1 MSADD
6 KTEITAEFIPSGIT
20 RRIGGY
26 RPIQSPMD
34 QEEAIAK
41 VKPEELSNPKFGYL
55 TLDKTKW
62 AYVIDEPE
70 EGEEKLYIDA
80 NGDGDLTNDPEVKWT
95 ARPSGELTMH
105 DGTAKL
111 RLENG
116 ELGQINMYRFDPKDA
131 RRPQLKNVLLF
142 YPDFG
147 YEYTIKLDNEEFK
160 TATSG
165 SLEDRFSLWLD
176 RNNDGRPSRNYE
188 MVTSDKPFNFTGTT
202 YVISS
207 ENGKMYIQ
215 KSAEQVEQLPPPP
228 DLRLGKQSL
237 RFNAKTTDGEE
248 LQFPSS
254 YAGKVVMLD
263 FWATWCGPCIRCD
276 PTPDRCIQRIQRR
289 RRRTRSGKPR
299 RTRKPRSPLP
309 RTIQN
314 NPHRRPRYRWI
325 RFEAIRCLGYPSH
338 RPHRSRWWYRRHLH
352 RCQRRKRI
360 GAPEKN
366 RGTKQVIATEGIQ
379 LKIPKE
385 NTIYWLANFARA
397 FLPL

>member
-55 TLDKTKW
+55 TLEKTKW

-263 FWATWCGPCIRCD
+263 FWATWCGPCIGEIPHMKEAYAEWHD
-276 PTPDRCIQRIQRR
+276 KGFEILGINFDSANMEEKLAEFLKEKELPWAQVYEGKGLETTIGMMHDV
-289 RRRTRSGKPR
+289 SGIPFVLLVDGDSGEILGTSSELRGPGLTKF
-299 RTRKPRSPLP
+299 
-309 RTIQN
+309 IG
-314 NPHRRPRYRWI
+314 
-325 RFEAIRCLGYPSH
+325 EAI
-338 RPHRSRWWYRRHLH
+338 
-352 RCQRRKRI
+352 
-360 GAPEKN
+360 EKKAE
-366 RGTKQVIATEGIQ
+366 TSK
-379 LKIPKE
+379 K
-385 NTIYWLANFARA
+385 
-397 FLPL
+397 

>member
-1 MSADD
+1 MLFSLMTMCFLMSADD

-105 DGTAKL
+105 DGTAQL

-263 FWATWCGPCIRCD
+263 FWATWCGPCIGEIPHMKEAYAEWHD
-276 PTPDRCIQRIQRR
+276 KGFEILGINFDSANMEEKLAEFLKEKELPWAQVYEGKGWETTIGMMHDV
-289 RRRTRSGKPR
+289 SGIPFVLLVDGDSGEILGTSSELRGPGLTKF
-299 RTRKPRSPLP
+299 
-309 RTIQN
+309 IG
-314 NPHRRPRYRWI
+314 
-325 RFEAIRCLGYPSH
+325 EAI
-338 RPHRSRWWYRRHLH
+338 
-352 RCQRRKRI
+352 
-360 GAPEKN
+360 EKKAE
-366 RGTKQVIATEGIQ
+366 TSK
-379 LKIPKE
+379 K
-385 NTIYWLANFARA
+385 
-397 FLPL
+397 

>member
-1 MSADD
+1 MLFSFMAMCFLMSADD

-80 NGDGDLTNDPEVKWT
+80 NGDGDFTNDPEVKWT

-105 DGTAKL
+105 DGTAQL

-263 FWATWCGPCIRCD
+263 FWATWCGPCIGEIPHMKEAYAEWHD
-276 PTPDRCIQRIQRR
+276 KGFEILGINFDSANMEEKLAEFLKEKELPWAQVYEGKGWETTIGMMHDV
-289 RRRTRSGKPR
+289 SGIPFVLLVDGDSGEILGTSSELRGPGLTKF
-299 RTRKPRSPLP
+299 
-309 RTIQN
+309 IG
-314 NPHRRPRYRWI
+314 
-325 RFEAIRCLGYPSH
+325 EAI
-338 RPHRSRWWYRRHLH
+338 
-352 RCQRRKRI
+352 
-360 GAPEKN
+360 EKKAE
-366 RGTKQVIATEGIQ
+366 TSK
-379 LKIPKE
+379 K
-385 NTIYWLANFARA
+385 
-397 FLPL
+397 